1 LTPVASAAR
10 ALYHTFEIEQGGPQH
25 DPEKWKPGFRKDHA
39 QTIGSTY
46 PVRSRHFRRFM
57 RFTSLIIELIRA
69 RPRLVVLIVVLAQ
82 AALWL
87 ILPLLLYRSPPGD
100 LATVLAYGREYQVGT
115 DLGPPLA
122 FWLADI
128 AFRAAGNH
136 MFGVYLL
143 AQVCAVA
150 AFWSLYLLARAV
162 VGGQQAVLAILL
174 TMTVAAF
181 SSPGVEF
188 GPLVLARPLWAL
200 LLLHS
205 WQLIGQGRR
214 NAWFAWS
221 IEAGLLLLTTSAAIG
236 LLLLVAVFA
245 LATARGRRTLKSFD
259 PLFALLVIVVL
270 ALPYLVWL
278 IRADTLVLPHWPAL
292 SDLHARAL
300 HWARLL
306 GGLLLA
312 MSGIALLV
320 VLDTGWFGRRT
331 GEDAPLIFRP
341 PVEPLARNFVYFFAI
356 APALAGSLI
365 SGLFDFDR
373 VVGGAGIALLMSGLA
388 VIVAAGD
395 LVQLRRQR
403 VLRTVWAATVAAPA
417 LAILMTT
424 IFLPWTGGGE
434 LATSLPA
441 KAIGQFFGDS
451 FERRTNQRL
460 RAVTGDPQLASLVS
474 LDSGRPHLFLD
485 KTPERTPW
493 LTMEKFNRTGGV
505 VVWRASDTDGTPPAD
520 IAQHFPGLVPEVPQA
535 FERLV
540 NGRQPLLR
548 IGWAIVRPKGP

>member
-1 LTPVASAAR
+1 
-10 ALYHTFEIEQGGPQH
+10 
-25 DPEKWKPGFRKDHA
+25 
-39 QTIGSTY
+39 
-46 PVRSRHFRRFM
+46 M

-69 RPRLVVLIVVLAQ
+69 RPRLVVWLVVLFQ

-100 LATVLAYGREYQVGT
+100 LATVLAYGREYRVGT
-115 DLGPPLA
+115 ELGPPLA

-136 MFGVYLL
+136 IFGVYLL
-143 AQVCAVA
+143 AQLCSIT
-150 AFWSLYLLARAV
+150 AFSALYLLARAI
-162 VGGQQAVLAILL
+162 VGGQQAVLAVLL
-174 TMTVAAF
+174 TLTVVAF

-221 IEAGLLLLTTSAAIG
+221 IEAGLLLLTTPAAIG
-236 LLLLVAVFA
+236 LLVLVAAFA
-245 LATARGRRTLKSFD
+245 LATARGRRMLTSFD

-278 IRADTLVLPHWPAL
+278 IRADTMALPHWPAVAEL
-292 SDLHARAL
+292 SGRAV
-300 HWARLL
+300 HWAGLL

-312 MSGIALLV
+312 TSGIVLLV
-320 VLDTGWFGRRT
+320 VLDAGWFHRNT
-331 GEDAPLIFRP
+331 EDAPIIYRP
-341 PVEPLARNFVYFFAI
+341 PVDRLARNFVYFFAI
-356 APALAGSLI
+356 GPALAGSLI
-365 SGLFDFDR
+365 AGLFDLDR

-395 LVQLRRQR
+395 LVPLRHQR
-403 VLRTVWAATVAAPA
+403 VLRSVWAAAIVVPA
-417 LAILMTT
+417 LAVIVTA

-434 LATSLPA
+434 VATSLPA
-441 KAIGQFFGDS
+441 TAIGQFFGDS

-460 RAVTGDPQLASLVS
+460 PAVAGDAQLASLIA
-474 LDSGRPHLFLD
+474 LDAGRPHLLLD
-485 KTPERTPW
+485 ATPERTPW
-493 LTMEKFNRTGGV
+493 LTPQKFNQTGGV
-505 VVWRASDTDGTPPAD
+505 VVWRASDTIGTPPAD
-520 IAQHFPGLVPEVPQA
+520 IAQRFPGLVPEVPHS

-540 NGRQPLLR
+540 SGRQPVLR
-548 IGWAIVRPKGP
+548 IGWAIVRPKAPLAFKAP